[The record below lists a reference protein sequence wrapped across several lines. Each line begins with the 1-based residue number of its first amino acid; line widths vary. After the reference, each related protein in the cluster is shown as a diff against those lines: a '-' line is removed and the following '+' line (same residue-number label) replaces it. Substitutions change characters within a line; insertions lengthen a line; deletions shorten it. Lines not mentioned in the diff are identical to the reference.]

1 MAKAKKVAV
10 QGPAHDMEVPVIKSG
25 AKIKGTVLKEIDQG
39 VLVECANGAFT
50 GIILSKEVKD
60 LKRNN
65 YDLSI
70 GKELEAEI
78 MNTDIRS
85 DEGYFVISIS
95 KLIQYDVWKNI
106 TAKFKEDD
114 IITVVPTEANLGGLL
129 IDMHGIK
136 GFIPLSQL
144 APVNYPRVED
154 GDQERIFEKLLNL
167 VGKEFKVRIINIDE
181 DNKRIVLSEREA
193 LKEEREKILATI
205 KVGNEYEG
213 TVSGLSSYGLFVTIG
228 GGIEGLVH
236 ISEITYGHV
245 SNVDR
250 LAHVGDVMKVKVIGY
265 EDGKISLSAKQLK
278 TDPWKVIPEKFK
290 VGDVIEGEVIRFV
303 PYGVFIRIYD
313 DINGLIHLSEISS
326 ENISSPTE
334 AVKLGQVVRAKIIA
348 LEPQNRKIGLS
359 IRAMQSAADKDAVPA
374 NKDMRT
380 PKAVST
386 AAAAPAPKAE
396 AKVEAEAPKK
406 APAKKAAAE
415 GEEAPK
421 KAVAKKA
428 PAKKKAE

>member
-1 MAKAKKVAV
+1 MAKAKAKVQPVNLA
-10 QGPAHDMEVPVIKSG
+10 ADMEIPVIKSG
-25 AKIKGTVLKEIDQG
+25 AKIGGTVLKEIEQG
-39 VLVECANGAFT
+39 VLVSCAGGAFT

-60 LKRNN
+60 LRRNN
-65 YDLSI
+65 YDLSV
-70 GKELEAEI
+70 GKDLEAEI

-154 GDQERIFEKLLNL
+154 GDQEKIFEKLLNL

-181 DNKRIVLSEREA
+181 ENKRIVLSEREA
-193 LKEEREKILATI
+193 LKEEREKILETI
-205 KVGNEYEG
+205 KVGNEYDG

-250 LAHVGDVMKVKVIGY
+250 LAKVGDAMKVKVIGY

-278 TDPWKVIPEKFK
+278 RDPWKVIPEKFK
-290 VGDVIEGEVIRFV
+290 IGDVIEGEAVRFV

-313 DINGLIHLSEISS
+313 DINGLIHLSEISNA
-326 ENISSPTE
+326 NISSPTE
-334 AVKLGQVVRAKIIA
+334 AVKLGQVVKAKIIA
-348 LEPQNRKIGLS
+348 LEPHNRKIGLS
-359 IRAMQSAADKDAVPA
+359 IKAMQAPTES
-374 NKDMRT
+374 
-380 PKAVST
+380 
-386 AAAAPAPKAE
+386 AAAPAKASEGEAEE
-396 AKVEAEAPKK
+396 AKP
-406 APAKKAAAE
+406 
-415 GEEAPK
+415 
-421 KAVAKKA
+421 AKKA
-428 PAKKKAE
+428 PAKKKEAAAE

>member
-1 MAKAKKVAV
+1 MAKAKSTAV
-10 QGPAHDMEVPVIKSG
+10 SAAHDMEIPVIKSG
-25 AKIKGTVLKEIDQG
+25 AKVKGTVLKEIEQG
-39 VLVECANGAFT
+39 VLVSCAGGAFT

-60 LKRNN
+60 LRRNN
-65 YDLSI
+65 YDLSV

-181 DNKRIVLSEREA
+181 ENKRIVLSEREA
-193 LKEEREKILATI
+193 LKEEREKILSTI

-250 LAHVGDVMKVKVIGY
+250 LAHVGDTMKVKVIGY

-278 TDPWKVIPEKFK
+278 TDPWKVIPERFK

-313 DINGLIHLSEISS
+313 DINGLIHLSEISND
-326 ENISSPTE
+326 NISNPTD

-359 IRAMQSAADKDAVPA
+359 IRALQASADKDAEPA
-374 NKDMRT
+374 NKPSR
-380 PKAVST
+380 
-386 AAAAPAPKAE
+386 APKAAATEE
-396 AKVEAEAPKK
+396 ASTEATEEKK
-406 APAKKAAAE
+406 PAARKPRAKKEDSAE
-415 GEEAPK
+415 
-421 KAVAKKA
+421 
-428 PAKKKAE
+428 

>member
-1 MAKAKKVAV
+1 MAKAKAS
-10 QGPAHDMEVPVIKSG
+10 HDLEMNIPVIKSG
-25 AKIKGTVLKEIDQG
+25 AKVKGNVLKEIEQG
-39 VLVECANGAFT
+39 VLVSCADGAFT

-60 LKRNN
+60 LRRNS
-65 YDLSI
+65 YDLSV

-154 GDQERIFEKLLNL
+154 GDQEKIFEKLLNL

-181 DNKRIVLSEREA
+181 ENKRIVLSEREA
-193 LKEEREKILATI
+193 LKEEREKILETI

-250 LAHVGDVMKVKVIGY
+250 LAKVGDAMKVKVIGY

-278 TDPWKVIPEKFK
+278 RDPWKVIPEKFK
-290 VGDVIEGEVIRFV
+290 IGDVIEGEAVRFV

-313 DINGLIHLSEISS
+313 DINGLIHLSEISNA
-326 ENISSPTE
+326 NISSPTE
-334 AVKLGQVVRAKIIA
+334 AVKLGQVVKAKIIA
-348 LEPQNRKIGLS
+348 LEPHNRKIGLS
-359 IRAMQSAADKDAVPA
+359 IKAMQAPAESA
-374 NKDMRT
+374 
-380 PKAVST
+380 
-386 AAAAPAPKAE
+386 APKAAKAADVEASEGEAEE
-396 AKVEAEAPKK
+396 AK
-406 APAKKAAAE
+406 PAKKPRATKKDAE
-415 GEEAPK
+415 
-421 KAVAKKA
+421 
-428 PAKKKAE
+428 